1 MMPMIDYALHFR
13 IQQLQTR
20 YVQVLDEDR
29 LEQWPA
35 LFMSD
40 GNYSVMTRENLQAG
54 LPLALF
60 SCRGRGMLQDRVTG
74 YRKINVFEPHCY
86 RHHVSAL
93 DVAPDA
99 KSGWRCTS
107 NFLVVRTLHTGAM
120 TVFAT
125 GVYLDHVVESGDGE
139 LRFAERR
146 VITDSRQTDTLLVI
160 PL

>member
-1 MMPMIDYALHFR
+1 MTDHIAHFR
-13 IQQLQTR
+13 IQQLHTR
-20 YVQVLDEDR
+20 YVEVLDQDELED
-29 LEQWPA
+29 WPG
-35 LFMSD
+35 LFTVD
-40 GNYSVMTRENLQAG
+40 GNYLITTRENHQAG

-60 SCRGRGMLQDRVTG
+60 SCRGQGMLRDRVTG

-86 RHHVSAL
+86 RHQVSAL
-93 DVAPDA
+93 SVEVDPR
-99 KSGWRCTS
+99 SGWRCTS

-125 GVYLDHVVESGDGE
+125 GVYLDHVVEDANGE
-139 LRFAERR
+139 LRFAERQ

>member
-1 MMPMIDYALHFR
+1 MADYALHFR
-13 IQQLQTR
+13 IQQLHTHYAQI
-20 YVQVLDEDR
+20 LDEDK

-35 LFMSD
+35 LFTSD
-40 GNYSVMTRENLQAG
+40 GRYCITTRENHQAG

-60 SCRGRGMLQDRVTG
+60 SCQGRGMLQDRVTG
-74 YRKINVFEPHCY
+74 YRKINVYEPHCY

-93 DVAPDA
+93 SVQDEGAQL
-99 KSGWRCTS
+99 WRCSS

-125 GVYLDHVVESGDGE
+125 GVYLDQIVQDADGE

-146 VITDSRQTDTLLVI
+146 VVTDSRQTDTLLVI